1 MSKGFRKPLTLLKST
16 KTSCH
21 RMWMT
26 AGDRVW
32 EMVILPSCPVSSPRV
47 TVCGDKWTGCLYD
60 TRSSSRTR
68 AAEVLQDRSQMS
80 PCNITHF
87 FVNTSVRNFPY
98 RLASVLAALGGPP
111 PPNTL
116 ILRDNLLLQ
125 RHQSRTKT

>member
-1 MSKGFRKPLTLLKST
+1 MSKGFRKPLTLLKAT

-32 EMVILPSCPVSSPRV
+32 EMVLLPSCPISSPRV

-68 AAEVLQDRSQMS
+68 AAEFLQDHSQMS
-80 PCNITHF
+80 LFNVTHF
-87 FVNTSVRNFPY
+87 FHEHVSEEFSIQIGIRAGSSRRTTPHANP
-98 RLASVLAALGGPP
+98 
-111 PPNTL
+111 
-116 ILRDNLLLQ
+116 Q
-125 RHQSRTKT
+125 R